1 MMAKLLPHVL
11 SCTWFTNN
19 EGGMNGLALCAGVG
33 GLELGLE
40 LALGESYKTVG
51 YIERDA
57 YAAANIVARM
67 GDQALDR
74 ASIWD
79 DIKSFKGKPWRS
91 RVDIFSAGF
100 PCQPFSTAGKKM
112 GIADERWIWPTID
125 RIIGEVGPS
134 ILFLENVPGLLIHQG
149 GMGALLGSLANRG
162 FDAKWGRFSAK
173 EVGSSQLRW
182 RVFIMAYAKSSRVW
196 GEVRDI
202 CKKDGGQ
209 EPRCLQRASGSDG
222 GMAHAQSGRS
232 QTQDGKSIRTSE
244 KNARTPSTNDN
255 VENPSSLRLERSEP
269 LRIEDKL
276 SPFPP
281 YPNDIEGWKG
291 YGGPQ
296 PALRRGPN
304 GMAYWVDRIRVIGNG
319 VVPLVAAYAFRTLA
333 ARAGLI

>member
-1 MMAKLLPHVL
+1 
-11 SCTWFTNN
+11 
-19 EGGMNGLALCAGVG
+19 MNGLALCAGVG

-57 YAAANIVARM
+57 YAAADIVARM
-67 GDQALDR
+67 EDKAMDK

-112 GIADERWIWPTID
+112 GIADKRWIWPTID

-162 FDAKWGRFSAK
+162 FDAKWGRFSAR
-173 EVGSSQLRW
+173 EVGAPQLRW
-182 RVFIMAYAKSSRVW
+182 RIFIMAYAKSSRVW

-202 CKKDGGQ
+202 CQKDGGQ
-209 EPRCLQRASGSDG
+209 ETRCLQRASGSDG
-222 GMAHAQSGRS
+222 GAANAQGIRPT
-232 QTQDGKSIRTSE
+232 TQDGKSIGTSE
-244 KNARTPSTNDN
+244 KYSRPSGANN
-255 VENPSSLRLERSEP
+255 NMEKPSSLRLERPEP
-269 LRIEDKL
+269 LRIEDEL

-281 YPNDIEGWKG
+281 LPGDFEGWKY

-296 PALRRGPN
+296 PALRRGPD